1 VSGPLGGWLAVA
13 AAIGVCYL
21 VKLAGYLAPHGWLER
36 PRVSRVAALVT
47 VALLAALVAVQA
59 LGSGRSLAVDSRLAA
74 VAVAAVALWRRL
86 PFIIVVVLAAAVA
99 AGLRGLGWP

>member
-1 VSGPLGGWLAVA
+1 MSGLGGWVAVG

-21 VKLAGYLAPHGWLER
+21 VKLGGYLAPHGWLER

-47 VALLAALVAVQA
+47 VALLAALVAVQT
-59 LGSGRSLAVDSRLAA
+59 LGAGRSLAVDARLVA

-86 PFIIVVVLAAAVA
+86 PFIVVVVLAAVVA
-99 AGLRGLGWP
+99 AGLRAVGWS